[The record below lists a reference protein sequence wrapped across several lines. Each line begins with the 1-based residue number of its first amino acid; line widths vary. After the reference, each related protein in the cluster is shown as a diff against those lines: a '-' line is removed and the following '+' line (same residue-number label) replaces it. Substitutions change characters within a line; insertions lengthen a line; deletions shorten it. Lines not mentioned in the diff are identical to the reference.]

1 MRAQVYL
8 LARRIDLDDEDRGLK
23 KLRMLIEMVRTIATL
38 ERVRLL
44 QCSKEAG
51 TAVELSRA
59 VALVRPQVS
68 L

>member
-23 KLRMLIEMVRTIATL
+23 KLRMLIEMVRTIAAL

-44 QCSKEAG
+44 QSTREAQAG
-51 TAVELSRA
+51 TELARA
-59 VALVRPQVS
+59 AALVRPQEW